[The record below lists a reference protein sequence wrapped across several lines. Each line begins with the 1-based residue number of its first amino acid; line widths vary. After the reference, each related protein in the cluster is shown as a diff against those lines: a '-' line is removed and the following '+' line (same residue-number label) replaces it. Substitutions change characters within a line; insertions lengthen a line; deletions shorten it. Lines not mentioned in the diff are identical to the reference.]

1 MTLEEWLEGKQ
12 STSGN
17 SPEWQTRV
25 DIALGFLKSHYQYDG
40 QILNE
45 IKCIDFSKEV
55 STPTVARDTMLVGF
69 KDPRISPY
77 RSKYFTKS
85 GYSVQSLGI
94 SPYGRPSFK
103 DRKTGASWTA
113 GSVMEKVM
121 HRYEVLVSIPPTE
134 VLMSSCAPA
143 ADNWSLE
150 GKTILAAGGGLQYL
164 IPNANRFLRYIEPQR
179 KY

>member
-1 MTLEEWLEGKQ
+1 MTLEKWLEGKQ
-12 STSGN
+12 ATSGN

-25 DIALGFLKSHYQYDG
+25 DIALTFLKSHYAHEG
-40 QILNE
+40 QILSE

-55 STPTVARDTMLVGF
+55 STPMLARETMLVGF

-85 GYSVQSLGI
+85 GYSAQRLGI
-94 SPYGRPSFK
+94 STYGRPSFK
-103 DRKTGASWTA
+103 DRETGATWTA
-113 GSVMEKVM
+113 GSALEKVM
-121 HRYEVLVSIPPTE
+121 LRYEVMVSIPPTE

-143 ADNWSLE
+143 ADTWSLE

-164 IPNANRFLRYIEPQR
+164 IPNANRFLRYIEPVR
-179 KY
+179 NY